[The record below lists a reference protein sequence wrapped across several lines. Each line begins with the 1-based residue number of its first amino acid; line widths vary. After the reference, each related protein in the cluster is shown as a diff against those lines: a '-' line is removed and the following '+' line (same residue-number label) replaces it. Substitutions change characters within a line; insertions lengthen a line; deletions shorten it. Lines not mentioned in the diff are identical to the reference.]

1 MFNLFKK
8 NKTQQEQINAIID
21 EMTLYGQPF
30 RYFIENMEQ
39 DDRILQIQMRIFE
52 GDDTAELERQYAV
65 LQQKLAPL
73 GIDEVNLNVIIS
85 STDPKPADAT
95 SATSQA
101 GVQTH
106 NPKTSASASAK
117 ALHQNSIPVH
127 QTESK
132 PAKPA
137 PKQSELTTHPRIANI
152 VAVASGKGGVG
163 KSTTT
168 VNLALALQKL
178 GKKVGILDA
187 DIYGPSIP
195 AMLGVAGIKPA
206 VENDQFVPIDADGIA
221 VLSIGNLLDGDSTPV
236 AWRGIKATGALM
248 QLYGQTN
255 WPMLDYLLIDMPP
268 GTGDIQ
274 LSISQK
280 IPVSGAVIVTTPQHI
295 ALLDAQKGIEMFVKT
310 QIPVLGVVENMATH
324 ICSNCGHEEAIFGV
338 GGGDMMASQYQVPLL
353 GQLPLVATIRQQM
366 DMGKP
371 QTLQNSEVG
380 EHYLHIAQKIDASIG
395 QFQKKSTQRFF

>member
-52 GDDTAELERQYAV
+52 GDDTAQLERQYAV
-65 LQQKLAPL
+65 LQQKLSL
-73 GIDEVNLNVIIS
+73 VGIDEVNLNVIIS

-106 NPKTSASASAK
+106 NPKTSASASAQ

-137 PKQSELTTHPRIANI
+137 PKQSDLTAHPRIANI

>member
-65 LQQKLAPL
+65 LQQKLSSV

-95 SATSQA
+95 SATSQT

-137 PKQSELTTHPRIANI
+137 PKQSDLTAHPRIANI

-221 VLSIGNLLDGDSTPV
+221 ILSIGNLLDGDSTPV

-324 ICSNCGHEEAIFGV
+324 ICSNCGHEEAIFGS

>member
-52 GDDTAELERQYAV
+52 GDDTAELERQYVV
-65 LQQKLAPL
+65 LQQKLSSV

-137 PKQSELTTHPRIANI
+137 PKQSDLTAHPRIANI

-206 VENDQFVPIDADGIA
+206 VENDQFVPIDANGIA
-221 VLSIGNLLDGDSTPV
+221 ILSIGNLLDGDSTPV

>member
-52 GDDTAELERQYAV
+52 GDDTAQLERQYAV
-65 LQQKLAPL
+65 LQQKLSSV

-85 STDPKPADAT
+85 STDPKSADAT
-95 SATSQA
+95 SATSQT

-137 PKQSELTTHPRIANI
+137 PKQSELTAHPRIANI

>member
-65 LQQKLAPL
+65 LQQKLSL
-73 GIDEVNLNVIIS
+73 VGIDEVNLNVIIS

-95 SATSQA
+95 SATSQT

-106 NPKTSASASAK
+106 NPKTNASASAK

-137 PKQSELTTHPRIANI
+137 PKQSDLTAHPRIANI

>member
-39 DDRILQIQMRIFE
+39 DNRILQIQMRIFE
-52 GDDTAELERQYAV
+52 GDDTAQLERQYAV
-65 LQQKLAPL
+65 LQQKLSSV

-95 SATSQA
+95 SATSQT

-137 PKQSELTTHPRIANI
+137 PKQSDLTAHPRIANI

-168 VNLALALQKL
+168 VNLALTLQKL

-206 VENDQFVPIDADGIA
+206 VENDQFVPIDANGIA

>member
-65 LQQKLAPL
+65 LQQKLSSV

-95 SATSQA
+95 SATSQT

-117 ALHQNSIPVH
+117 ALQQNSIPVH

-137 PKQSELTTHPRIANI
+137 PKQSDLTAHPRIANI

-206 VENDQFVPIDADGIA
+206 VENDQFVPIDANGIA
-221 VLSIGNLLDGDSTPV
+221 ILSIGNLLDGDSTPV

-371 QTLQNSEVG
+371 QTLQNSEIG

>member
-39 DDRILQIQMRIFE
+39 DGRILQIQMRIFE
-52 GDDTAELERQYAV
+52 GDDTAQLERQYAV
-65 LQQKLAPL
+65 LQQKLSSV

-106 NPKTSASASAK
+106 NPKTSASAQ

-137 PKQSELTTHPRIANI
+137 PKQSDLTAHPRIANI

-206 VENDQFVPIDADGIA
+206 VENDQFVPIDANGIA
-221 VLSIGNLLDGDSTPV
+221 ILSIGNLLDGDSTPV

-324 ICSNCGHEEAIFGV
+324 ICSNCGHEEAIFGS

-371 QTLQNSEVG
+371 QTLQNGEIG

>member
-52 GDDTAELERQYAV
+52 GDDTAQLERQYAV
-65 LQQKLAPL
+65 LQQKLSSV

-137 PKQSELTTHPRIANI
+137 PKQSDLTAHPRIANI

-195 AMLGVAGIKPA
+195 AMLGVSGVKPA
-206 VENDQFVPIDADGIA
+206 VENDQFVPIDANGIA
-221 VLSIGNLLDGDSTPV
+221 ILSIGNLLDGDSTPV

-324 ICSNCGHEEAIFGV
+324 ICSNCGHEEAIFGS

-366 DMGKP
+366 DTGKP
-371 QTLQNSEVG
+371 QTLQNGEIG